1 MNTAPQSGAVSTVI
15 NPALIFRL
23 IHFARRFAHSG
34 MRLFAARTLI
44 LRPME
49 IFSSIHLLTSRGK
62 ISTGFIF
69 RSRHSSPSTS
79 SGCSGERKIKK
90 ISALIAI
97 LFLGTIAFWSARQV
111 SSQPRPA
118 DHGAEPVV
126 HLEREQPFVHIS
138 YQAINFSQP
147 DYLKRALAPI
157 TPDNDVRISATMF
170 RINQAGEA
178 VFLNPDLHD
187 YQWFSG
193 RRFIAG
199 GKGVWFITIGVE
211 QRAVSGPEIRLR
223 ILDSRGNLIQD
234 AQIEFPLSQPLVTI
248 ARQTNTAI
256 ALAESPLIAG
266 PDSVLQIR
274 AIPHFFPVPSPEFLT
289 FTWRFQG
296 RDITVPTEQPDLL
309 QITIPQNPVR
319 APVEY
324 SVVVSGLELY
334 GFTGRALRD
343 FTVIVP

>member
-1 MNTAPQSGAVSTVI
+1 MTT
-15 NPALIFRL
+15 
-23 IHFARRFAHSG
+23 
-34 MRLFAARTLI
+34 RLFI
-44 LRPME
+44 K
-49 IFSSIHLLTSRGK
+49 SG
-62 ISTGFIF
+62 G
-69 RSRHSSPSTS
+69 
-79 SGCSGERKIKK
+79 GCSGERKIKK

-97 LFLGTIAFWSARQV
+97 LFFGMIAFWNARQIN
-111 SSQPRPA
+111 SHADPA
-118 DHGAEPVV
+118 AHGAEPVV
-126 HLEREQPFVHIS
+126 HLEREQPLVHIS
-138 YQAINFSQP
+138 YEAINLAQP
-147 DYLKRALAPI
+147 SYLKAALAPI

-193 RRFIAG
+193 RRWIAG
-199 GKGVWFITIGVE
+199 GKGVWFVTIGVE
-211 QRAVSGPEIRLR
+211 QRAISGPEIRLR
-223 ILDSRGNLIQD
+223 ILDNRGNLIQD
-234 AQIEFPLSQPLVTI
+234 AQIELPISQPLVTI
-248 ARQTNTAI
+248 ARQTNGAI
-256 ALAESPLIAG
+256 ALAESPLIAS
-266 PDSVLQIR
+266 PDSILEIR
-274 AIPHFFPVPSPEFLT
+274 AIPHFFPVPSAEFLT
-289 FTWRFQG
+289 FAWRFQG